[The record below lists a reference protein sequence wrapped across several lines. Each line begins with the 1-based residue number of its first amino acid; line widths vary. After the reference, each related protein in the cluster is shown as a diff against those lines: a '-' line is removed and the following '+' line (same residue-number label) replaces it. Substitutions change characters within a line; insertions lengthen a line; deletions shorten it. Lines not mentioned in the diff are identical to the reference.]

1 MRSLLQRIGAGVGFS
16 LLALFIIGAGGTL
29 WGALVFANLRTTP
42 SVPWALP
49 VLCAALW
56 LAWQYLGGR
65 GWPRSTSARR
75 KTLRRANRVSASAF
89 GWSLAAGLLA
99 IVALAGFW
107 ITMFRLV
114 PMTPNLVLPQR
125 FTSSRLLIAAI
136 VAGASLLAPV
146 TEEIGVRGYL
156 QSVLERNFTPVTAVL
171 MSSSVFA
178 LAHLTQGNA
187 WPKLLFYFLVGV
199 TFGTLALL
207 NDSILPVLPVHAAG
221 DVTFFLLIWPHDAG
235 RSLVWTHGT
244 DAWFWIH
251 VAQTIGFAAAAV
263 WAFRRIPRAGHS
275 PVHADQIDA
284 GSVSGRRGQRA
295 VARQQ
300 DRVQ

>member
-1 MRSLLQRIGAGVGFS
+1 MRSLLQRFGSGVGCS

-29 WGALVFANLRTTP
+29 WGALVYANLRTTP

-49 VLCAALW
+49 ALCAGLW

-65 GWPRSTSARR
+65 GWPRGTSARR
-75 KTLRRANRVSASAF
+75 KTLRRANRVSAPAF

-125 FTSSRLLIAAI
+125 FTSSNLLIATI

-156 QSVLERNFTPVTAVL
+156 QSVLERDFTPVTAVL
-171 MSSSVFA
+171 VSSSVFA

-187 WPKLLFYFLVGV
+187 WPKLVFYFLVGV
-199 TFGTLALL
+199 TFGALALL

-221 DVTFFLLIWPHDAG
+221 DVVFFLLIWPRDAG
-235 RSLVWTHGT
+235 RSLVWAHGA

-251 VAQTIGFAAAAV
+251 VAQAIGFAAAAV
-263 WAFRRIPRAGHS
+263 WTFRRISRAS
-275 PVHADQIDA
+275 RSSFNADQVDA
-284 GSVSGRRGQRA
+284 DSVSGRGGQWT